1 LRLRVKDLDFSLG
14 EVVVHGRV
22 YLPYALERKYP
33 RAAAEWAWQYVFPAP
48 GRYRDPRTGALM
60 RHHLHERT
68 VQKAFHAAV
77 RASGLAKPAS
87 CHCLRH
93 SFATHL
99 LMNGYDIRTVQ
110 ELLSPIILNSPRGI
124 T

>member
-1 LRLRVKDLDFSLG
+1 MRRYGCKI
-14 EVVVHGRV
+14 
-22 YLPYALERKYP
+22 K
-33 RAAAEWAWQYVFPAP
+33 AE
-48 GRYRDPRTGALM
+48 PRTGALM

-77 RASGLAKPAS
+77 RAAGLAKPAS

-93 SFATHL
+93 SFATPL

-110 ELLSPIILNSPRGI
+110 ELLGIGVSRPR
-124 T
+124 